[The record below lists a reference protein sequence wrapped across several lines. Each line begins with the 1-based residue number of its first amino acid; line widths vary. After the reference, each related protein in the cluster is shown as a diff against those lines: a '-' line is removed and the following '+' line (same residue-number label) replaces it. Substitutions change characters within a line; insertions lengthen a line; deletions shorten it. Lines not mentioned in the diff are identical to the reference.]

1 MSMMNGSL
9 IFRQENIYYVQKN
22 INKKEMKMEDDEE
35 ESNRTGL

>member
-1 MSMMNGSL
+1 MSMINGIL